1 MLYSI
6 NQIQSKLAKNPDY
19 KDQKSDI
26 MQFFHVNNIFNNLK
40 IHNVY
45 TADDLPPLFISQKDI
60 EKICSL
66 AQIVFG
72 VPFDYKALYSGD
84 KPLAT
89 IDNNT
94 LGIKSYSVAN
104 AEQIEAIV
112 QEHYQTSSY
121 GLKQQQQEA
130 VKQVK
135 KDKEAALLAQQ
146 IADKKKREWEK
157 FNKASNL
164 KRDFDTPKIV
174 SIDFEF
180 FIKKKDNIQ
189 SYIVTELG
197 ITTSE
202 GNALSSQH
210 YLIEESYQL
219 KKNRNLQNSFHFG
232 ETKIVPLNSIIN
244 IIEQSLQGAK
254 YVLFHE
260 QREDFEILQSLNIEI
275 NDNIDIID
283 TQLCYKHYF
292 KEKNGLNNG
301 KPLEDLLD
309 NCNVQFKD
317 LHNAGN
323 DSYYTLVLLKE
334 MQKLLLK
341 NQEAK
346 IDQVKKLKM

>member
-40 IHNVY
+40 VHTVY
-45 TADDLPPLFISQKDI
+45 TADDLPPLFISQNDI
-60 EKICSL
+60 EKICFL
-66 AQIVFG
+66 AQTVFG
-72 VPFDYKALYSGD
+72 VPFNYEALYSGD

-89 IDNNT
+89 VDSNEA
-94 LGIKSYSVAN
+94 GIKSYKVSN
-104 AEQIEAIV
+104 AEQVEAVI
-112 QEHYQTSSY
+112 QEHYQTSNY
-121 GLKQQQQEA
+121 GLKQQKQEEI
-130 VKQVK
+130 KQER
-135 KDKEAALLAQQ
+135 KDKEAVLLAQQ

-164 KRDFDTPKIV
+164 KRDFHHPKIV

-197 ITTSE
+197 ITTTE
-202 GNALSSQH
+202 GDKLSSEH

-219 KKNRNLQNSFHFG
+219 KKNRHLQNSFHFG
-232 ETKIVPLNSIIN
+232 ETKIVPLNSIAN
-244 IIEQSLQGAK
+244 IIQQSLQGAK

-301 KPLEDLLD
+301 KPLEDLLKI
-309 NCNVQFKD
+309 CNVEFKD

-323 DSYYTLVLLKE
+323 DSYYTLILLKE
-334 MQKLLLK
+334 MQAKLL
-341 NQEAK
+341 NT
-346 IDQVKKLKM
+346 IDNKDNTHKKLKM